1 MKRITELAVWV
12 AAVVLLLGCR
22 ENTSP
27 AIGLPDASAPADVSA
42 RSINGRVRLDA
53 TTHDGQAGVRFEPC
67 SEGGTN
73 AVEVE
78 VGDWMEFSIDVSRG
92 GLYAIDSR
100 FANGGTNG
108 AVAAIQSN
116 GRVLSEFLLPPTG
129 GWQNWTT
136 ARSVI
141 SLGSGLQRL
150 RIECTK
156 TGFNL
161 NWIELDPVMRH
172 STR

>member
-1 MKRITELAVWV
+1 MKRITELVAWV

-42 RSINGRVRLDA
+42 RSIDGKVRLDA

-172 STR
+172 P

>member
-1 MKRITELAVWV
+1 MKRITELVAWV
-12 AAVVLLLGCR
+12 GAVVLLLGCR

-42 RSINGRVRLDA
+42 RSIDGKVRLDA

-73 AVEVE
+73 AVEVD

-172 STR
+172 P